1 MVEYAILVAGTA
13 LRSLSAD
20 VSNFAADVSNFA
32 ADLNWAYIGYA
43 AVLLVALRIAF
54 WAFRTSR

>member
-13 LRSLSAD
+13 LRSLS
-20 VSNFAADVSNFA
+20 NFAGDAYNFA

-43 AVLLVALRIAF
+43 AVLAVVLRVAF
-54 WAFRTSR
+54 WAFRPTR